1 MTTLSAVRVAGAL
14 ATRRVARPR
23 VGVVKSCVP
32 HRKRVTRS
40 IVTSASEN
48 DSSQASPSIDKFVV
62 PGEPYYPGMYADW
75 SVTKDDQLEVWS
87 YRVCLTTVA
96 VTTLA
101 CASPAVFGKDLSFL
115 SNNLSY
121 FLGASSL
128 GAALYLIH
136 MYVDPI
142 KKFMQ
147 ALWAVGFTG
156 SVCIALTTHE
166 SVPQYVAVHPAA
178 VWLVGPMF
186 AALTG
191 VAFKEGMCYGKPE
204 CAALFFLIPVT
215 LLGHLSG
222 IIDQGGEKNLIILWC
237 LLITL
242 FASRK
247 YTQEV
252 KDDIGDKSVFLFNAM
267 SESERDEW
275 LRLTM
280 EKDPRRYQ
288 RLVSQER

>member
-1 MTTLSAVRVAGAL
+1 
-14 ATRRVARPR
+14 
-23 VGVVKSCVP
+23 
-32 HRKRVTRS
+32 
-40 IVTSASEN
+40 
-48 DSSQASPSIDKFVV
+48 
-62 PGEPYYPGMYADW
+62 
-75 SVTKDDQLEVWS
+75 
-87 YRVCLTTVA
+87 
-96 VTTLA
+96 
-101 CASPAVFGKDLSFL
+101 
-115 SNNLSY
+115 
-121 FLGASSL
+121 
-128 GAALYLIH
+128 
-136 MYVDPI
+136 
-142 KKFMQ
+142 
-147 ALWAVGFTG
+147 
-156 SVCIALTTHE
+156 
-166 SVPQYVAVHPAA
+166 
-178 VWLVGPMF
+178 MF

-204 CAALFFLIPVT
+204 CAALFFLIPAT